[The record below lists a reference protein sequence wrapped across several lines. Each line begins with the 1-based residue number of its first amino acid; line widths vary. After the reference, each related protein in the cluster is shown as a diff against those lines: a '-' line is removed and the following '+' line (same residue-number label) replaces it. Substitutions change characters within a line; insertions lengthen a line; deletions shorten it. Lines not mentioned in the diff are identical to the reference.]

1 MSESQQLEYAYLA
14 GGCFW
19 CMEAAYLRVPGVVEV
34 VNGYMGGSKQNPGYE
49 EVCGGGTG
57 HAETIRVGYDPSRL
71 GYADILELFWKLH
84 DPTTLDRQGADLGE
98 QYRSVIFFVDEGQK
112 STAEGSLRSAQ
123 NDFASPIVTELV
135 QASRFWPAEDYHQ
148 QYFDLHPNAAY
159 CRAVIAPKLR
169 KAGLSAQPL

>member
-19 CMEAAYLRVPGVVEV
+19 CLEAAYLRIPGVVEV
-34 VNGYMGGSKQNPGYE
+34 VSGYMGGSKEDPGYE

-71 GYADILELFWKLH
+71 GYADVLELFWKLH
-84 DPTTLDRQGADLGE
+84 DPTTQDRQGADLGD
-98 QYRSVIFFVDEGQK
+98 QYRSVIFYVDDGQR
-112 STAEGSLRSAQ
+112 AIALNSLAAAQ
-123 NDFASPIVTELV
+123 ALFEAPIVTELLP
-135 QASRFWPAEDYHQ
+135 APRFWPAEDYHQ

-159 CRAVIAPKLR
+159 CRAVISPKLR
-169 KAGLSAQPL
+169 KAGLSALPL